1 MEKDTLEKCRENY
14 RLLTD
19 TINIS
24 MHDSLA
30 GYVCMT
36 MMKHYDKN
44 HPEIHDEDEWWR
56 ADVLSILHADKKLNL
71 PYGGTYGD
79 LLDTMDTQLAI
90 TMLDLHWKDIFSK
103 LLPRTFYN
111 WVKELNSV
119 RNDCAHPNMKD
130 FTNDYTSRALDTM
143 ARICEKI
150 DEDGAAEI
158 RALWRKVE
166 YGSEAGSI
174 AAAPQEIHTYQ
185 KKNGD
190 ADGILR
196 TTTGNLKSWREV
208 MLPHPDVQKGQYQ
221 NAEFA
226 ADLAQVARG
235 EGSRE
240 YIDPVE
246 FFNRTYITEGMKGLL
261 TTALKRITGI
271 GGEPVIQLKTS
282 FGGGKTHSMLA
293 LYHLFN
299 GQLRDGDVESIDKLT
314 VEAGLNRLPQRSA
327 VHVAVLVG
335 TALDPTNWKRP
346 IDLPGITIHTL
357 WGEMAAQLMKSTGNP
372 AIYDYVKEAD
382 KKGISPGSEKLKQMF
397 DACGACVILIDELV
411 AYARKLYGAED
422 KNLPAGTFANV
433 LSFIQEITEAAK
445 ASNRSI
451 VIASIPESDIEIG
464 GAAGQEALV
473 QIEHTFGRV
482 ESIWKPVTPAESFE
496 VVRRRLFLPCQD
508 EQAREEICATFSS
521 MYQGNGASFPVEA
534 KDPNYKQR
542 MLECYPIHPQIF
554 DDLYDEWGTI
564 DKFQKTRGVL
574 RLMAGV
580 VYQLW
585 LNGDTSCMI
594 MPSSIPLNITQV
606 HDELVKYLPDNWNS
620 IIDSEI
626 DGAHSEAVKI
636 DTNPRFNAVL
646 AARRVARTIFL
657 ATAPG
662 TREQKIRGI
671 DESHIRLGTVLP
683 NENNAIP
690 IFNDATQKL
699 KGTLSYLYS
708 NEMGTMLW
716 FDNRPT
722 LRKLVADQEQRIHK
736 DEIEMEIE
744 SRIAKWRCSGLS
756 VHILPKS
763 SSDVPDEQTASLIV
777 LPLKAVYTREL
788 QSPAMAEAL
797 EILEHRGNTG
807 RIHKNML
814 AFLAPD
820 KNKLHHLEQTAR
832 RYLAWK
838 MIREEAEQRN
848 LDQNQLR
855 EADNSIKQVE
865 RDLKMKLTQ
874 CYEWLLTPY
883 IEIDNLRAVQWDTY
897 NLSCSN
903 QDNLNKARE
912 RLISEE
918 DLIEHW
924 APSLLKMRLDEIIW
938 KDRDDISY
946 KDLWDCFTNYCY
958 LPRLINSMVLTETII
973 QGVKQGIFAVAEA
986 KQEDKYLSITLGQD
1000 YFGMISPS
1008 TLLVKK
1014 EIAEA
1019 QIHAEEA
1026 SNTNDVND
1034 IYTPST
1040 ENNTNSNSV
1049 HEGNDTSTEQGGNAK
1064 NNDNPPRPHS
1074 PQHFAMDVALD
1085 KTRINKQVNDYV
1097 TEILQH
1103 LMNVKGANVNI
1114 HLDIDVDLPEGTPEN
1129 VVRTVSENCQTLK
1142 IQNFHFE

>member
-1 MEKDTLEKCRENY
+1 MEKDELEKCRENY

-24 MHDSLA
+24 IHESLA
-30 GYVCMT
+30 GYVCMN
-36 MMKHYDKN
+36 MKKSYDKN
-44 HPEIHDEDEWWR
+44 HPEIHDDDEWWR
-56 ADVLSILHADKKLNL
+56 SDVLKILHEDKKRNL

-79 LLDTMDTQLAI
+79 LMDAMDTQLAL
-90 TMLDLHWKDIFSK
+90 TMLDFHWKDTFNK

-111 WVKELNSV
+111 WVKELNSI

-130 FTNDYTSRALDTM
+130 FTDDYTVRAIDTI

-150 DEDGAAEI
+150 DADEDVIADI
-158 RALWRKVE
+158 RALGRKLE

-174 AAAPQEIHTYQ
+174 AATPQKIHTYQ
-185 KKNGD
+185 QKNGD
-190 ADGILR
+190 AEGILR
-196 TTTGNLKSWREV
+196 TVTGSFKSWREV

-235 EGSRE
+235 EGIRE
-240 YIDPVE
+240 YTDPVE
-246 FFNRTYITEGMKGLL
+246 FFNRTYITSGMKNLL
-261 TTALKRITGI
+261 TTALKRIMGI
-271 GGEPVIQLKTS
+271 GGEPIIQLKTA

-293 LYHLFN
+293 IYHLFK
-299 GQLRDGDVESIDKLT
+299 GQLRDGDVESIDKL
-314 VEAGLNRLPQRSA
+314 VAESGLNHLPQKNS
-327 VHVAVLVG
+327 VHVATIVG
-335 TALDPTNWKRP
+335 TALEPAAWKRP
-346 IDLPGITIHTL
+346 VDLPGITIHTL

-372 AIYDYVKEAD
+372 AIYDYVKESD

-411 AYARKLYGAED
+411 AYARKLYGQED
-422 KNLPAGTFANV
+422 KHLPAGTFANV

-445 ASNRSI
+445 SSNRSI
-451 VIASIPESDIEIG
+451 VIASIPESETEAG
-464 GAAGQEALV
+464 GPAGQEALAC
-473 QIEHTFGRV
+473 IEKVFGRI

-508 EQAREEICATFSS
+508 EQAREEICSAFSTMYQVNDATF
-521 MYQGNGASFPVEA
+521 PLEA
-534 KDPNYKQR
+534 KDPSYKQR
-542 MLECYPIHPQIF
+542 MLNCYPIHPEIF
-554 DDLYDEWGTI
+554 DDLYNEWGTI
-564 DKFQKTRGVL
+564 EKFQKTRGVL

-585 LNGDTSCMI
+585 LNGDSSCMI

-636 DTNPRFNAVL
+636 DTTNPRFNTVL

-671 DESHIRLGTVLP
+671 DESRIRLGTVLP

-690 IFNDATQKL
+690 VFNDATQKL
-699 KGTLSYLYS
+699 KSTLSYLYS

-722 LRKLVADQEQRIHK
+722 LRKLVADQEQRIYQ

-744 SRIAKWRCSGLS
+744 GRIAKWRCSGLN

-763 SSDVPDEQTASLIV
+763 SSDVPDEQTASLVV

-788 QSPAMAEAL
+788 QSSAMAEAL
-797 EILEHRGNTG
+797 DILEHRGNTG

-814 AFLAPD
+814 VFLAPD
-820 KNKLHHLEQTAR
+820 KNKLHHLEQTTR

-838 MIREEAEQRN
+838 MIRDEAEQRN

-874 CYEWLLTPY
+874 CYEWLLAPY
-883 IEIDNLRAVQWDTY
+883 IELDNLRDVRWDTY
-897 NLSCSN
+897 NISCSN
-903 QDNLNKARE
+903 QDNLAKARE
-912 RLISEE
+912 KLISEE
-918 DLIEHW
+918 DLIESW
-924 APSLLKMRLDEIIW
+924 APALLKMRLDEVIW
-938 KDRDDISY
+938 KDRNDISY
-946 KDLWDCFTNYCY
+946 KELWDCLTNYCY
-958 LPRLINSMVLTETII
+958 LPRLIGNNVLIQTIM
-973 QGVKQGIFAVAEA
+973 QGVKQGTFALAEA
-986 KQEDKYLSITLGQD
+986 KQDDNYLDITLGKD
-1000 YFGMISPS
+1000 YFGIISPS

-1014 EIAEA
+1014 ELAEA
-1019 QIHAEEA
+1019 QLQATAKE
-1026 SNTNDVND
+1026 
-1034 IYTPST
+1034 
-1040 ENNTNSNSV
+1040 
-1049 HEGNDTSTEQGGNAK
+1049 DTSTPTDDTNTNIYPTPGGTPSSSEVHDTSTPVPSSQPQSSN
-1064 NNDNPPRPHS
+1064 S
-1074 PQHFAMDVALD
+1074 PQHFAMDVQLD

-1097 TEILQH
+1097 TEILTH

-1114 HLDIDVDLPEGTPEN
+1114 RLDIDVDLPEGTPEN

>member
-1 MEKDTLEKCRENY
+1 
-14 RLLTD
+14 
-19 TINIS
+19 
-24 MHDSLA
+24 MHDAIA
-30 GYVCMT
+30 GYVCMN
-36 MMKHYDKN
+36 MMKSYDKN
-44 HPEIHDEDEWWR
+44 HPELHDEDEWWR
-56 ADVLSILHADKKLNL
+56 AGVLKILHEDKKRNL

-79 LLDTMDTQLAI
+79 LLDAMDTQLAL

-130 FTNDYTSRALDTM
+130 FTDDYTVRALDTM
-143 ARICEKI
+143 ARICEKM
-150 DEDGAAEI
+150 DEDVAADI
-158 RALWRKVE
+158 RALGREIE
-166 YGSEAGSI
+166 YGSKAGSI
-174 AAAPQEIHTYQ
+174 AAAPQKIDTYEV
-185 KKNGD
+185 KKSD
-190 ADGILR
+190 AEGILR
-196 TTTGNLKSWREV
+196 NDTGYLKSWREV
-208 MLPHPDVQKGQYQ
+208 MQPHPDVQKGQYQ

-293 LYHLFN
+293 LYHLFK
-299 GQLRDGDVESIDKLT
+299 GQLRDGEVTSIDELIA
-314 VEAGLNRLPQRSA
+314 EAGLNRLPQRNA

-335 TALDPTNWKRP
+335 TALDPTTWKRP

-357 WGEMAAQLMKSTGNP
+357 WGEMAAQLMKSTGNA

-397 DACGACVILIDELV
+397 DACGSCVILIDELV

-508 EQAREEICATFSS
+508 EKAREEICDAFSI
-521 MYQGNGASFPVEA
+521 MYRGNGTAFPVEA
-534 KDPNYKQR
+534 KEPGYQQR
-542 MLECYPIHPQIF
+542 MLECYPIHPEIF

-564 DKFQKTRGVL
+564 DRFQKTRGVL

-585 LNGDTSCMI
+585 TNGDSSCMI
-594 MPSSIPLNITQV
+594 MPSSIPLHITQV
-606 HDELVKYLPDNWNS
+606 HDELVRYLPDNWNS

-636 DTNPRFNAVL
+636 DTHTRFNRVL

-662 TREQKIRGI
+662 TREQNIRGI
-671 DESHIRLGTVLP
+671 DESRIRLGTVLP
-683 NENNAIP
+683 NESKDIP
-690 IFNDATQKL
+690 VFNDAIQKL
-699 KGTLSYLYS
+699 KATLSYLYS

-722 LRKLVADQEQRIHK
+722 LRKLVADQEQRVHK

-744 SRIAKWRCSGLS
+744 GRILKWRCSNLS

-763 SSDVPDEQTASLIV
+763 SSDVPDEQTASLVV
-777 LPLKAVYTREL
+777 LPLKAVHSKEL
-788 QSPAMAEAL
+788 QSAAMGEAL
-797 EILEHRGNTG
+797 DILEHRGNTG

-814 AFLAPD
+814 VFLAPD
-820 KNKLHHLEQTAR
+820 KNKLHHLEQTTR

-838 MIREEAEQRN
+838 MIHEEAEQRN

-855 EADNSIKQVE
+855 EANNSIAQVE

-874 CYEWLLTPY
+874 CYEWLLVPF
-883 IEIDNLRAVQWDTY
+883 IEVDNLRVVQWDIY

-903 QDNLNKARE
+903 QDNLTKARE
-912 RLISEE
+912 RLVSEE
-918 DLIEHW
+918 DIIESW
-924 APSLLKMRLDEIIW
+924 APALLKMRLDEIIW
-938 KDRDDISY
+938 KDRDDITC
-946 KDLWDCFTNYCY
+946 KELWDCLTNYCY
-958 LPRLINSMVLTETII
+958 LPRLINNTVLHETIM
-973 QGVKQGIFAVAEA
+973 QGVRQGVFALAEA
-986 KQEDKYLSITLGQD
+986 KQDDKYLGITLGQD
-1000 YFGMISPS
+1000 YFGMLAPS
-1008 TLLVKK
+1008 TWLVKR

-1019 QIHAEEA
+1019 QLREEQEA
-1026 SNTNDVND
+1026 ADTDNGTDGDTDSQEDLSSQNG
-1034 IYTPST
+1034 
-1040 ENNTNSNSV
+1040 V
-1049 HEGNDTSTEQGGNAK
+1049 HEGGGTSTGGDK
-1064 NNDNPPRPHS
+1064 GTDTTEPSRPKS
-1074 PQHFAMDVALD
+1074 PQHFAMDVSLD
-1085 KTRINKQVNDYV
+1085 ETRINKQVNDYV

-1103 LMNVKGANVNI
+1103 LMNVKGASVNI
-1114 HLDIDVDLPEGTPEN
+1114 RLDIDVDLPEGTPEH

-1142 IQNFHFE
+1142 VQNFHFE